1 MDSSLGTR
9 ISLAGNTGTV
19 RFVGNVQGTS
29 GVWLGIEWDDPTRGK
44 HDGVHNETRYFNCRW
59 AASISRPISG
69 IRVYDT
75 TPSVPNS
82 GSFIRPTAQNLSY
95 GVSFL
100 QALSAKYVEQLH
112 GAATQEKV
120 ILGSSNGSIEVEGP
134 HLDKIRKKLAR
145 LDRLRDVSLDGEK
158 VARADPGDAI
168 RRTCS
173 ST

>member
-1 MDSSLGTR
+1 MRNVTS
-9 ISLAGNTGTV
+9 I
-19 RFVGNVQGTS
+19 VGGLHQYRVQLVALEFTMQS
-29 GVWLGIEWDDPTRGK
+29 P
-44 HDGVHNETRYFNCRW
+44 
-59 AASISRPISG
+59 SI
-69 IRVYDT
+69 
-75 TPSVPNS
+75 PNS

-100 QALSAKYVEQLH
+100 QALSTKYVEQLH
-112 GAATQEKV
+112 GVATQEKV

-134 HLDKIRKKLAR
+134 HLDKIRTKLAR

-158 VARADPGDAI
+158 VARADPGDTI